1 MCCATCRMFSGTSG
15 FAMPKMH
22 QNSNLAVLWC
32 WQRAWSFSVA
42 VTQAPT
48 SSSSPA
54 FPFSVE
60 VKRRFSLLN
69 PRHAGIS
76 RKLSSSKTSTD
87 HGLSSEGFGVALGLT
102 TPSAPLKRAKGPTR
116 FCTNVS
122 LKPWRDSRAA
132 RPFQGST
139 CGYAPGLC
147 SEASWR
153 LSPRASILNPWC
165 SSSWGLLVGEC
176 GSVRGKGQ
184 F

>member
-60 VKRRFSLLN
+60 LVENIYRPWAIIRGVWGGLGVDDAERSVEAREGADKVL
-69 PRHAGIS
+69 HE
-76 RKLSSSKTSTD
+76 RKF
-87 HGLSSEGFGVALGLT
+87 EAL
-102 TPSAPLKRAKGPTR
+102 A
-116 FCTNVS
+116 
-122 LKPWRDSRAA
+122 
-132 RPFQGST
+132 
-139 CGYAPGLC
+139 
-147 SEASWR
+147 
-153 LSPRASILNPWC
+153 
-165 SSSWGLLVGEC
+165 
-176 GSVRGKGQ
+176 
-184 F
+184 

>member
-60 VKRRFSLLN
+60 LVENIYR
-69 PRHAGIS
+69 PWAI
-76 RKLSSSKTSTD
+76 
-87 HGLSSEGFGVALGLT
+87 SSEGFGVALGLT

-132 RPFQGST
+132 RTFQGST
-139 CGYAPGLC
+139 CGYALRLC

-153 LSPRASILNPWC
+153 LSPRASILNPCC
-165 SSSWGLLVGEC
+165 SSSC
-176 GSVRGKGQ
+176 GSDRSRRRRSRHRR
-184 F
+184 